1 MDKKPESLPKQSQ
14 PKQPGREHMM
24 NPLPEVIRDDYKGSN
39 KLMDQVALITGG
51 DSGIGRSVAVHFAR
65 EGANVAIVYLE
76 EDDDAKETKEMVARE
91 GRDCLLLKGDVS
103 DEKFCRRAVV
113 KTVEK
118 FNRLDILV
126 NNVAIQFPS
135 SNVEDVTPEQF
146 RKTFEVNIFHYFYFS
161 QEAVKYMKNR
171 GAIINTTS
179 VNAFTGNDH
188 LLDYSST
195 KGAIMSFTFSLAKQL
210 AEKGIR
216 VNAVAPGPIW
226 TPLIPAT
233 MDVESFGKKSLLG
246 RPGQPSEIGPAYV
259 FLASKDSSYMIG
271 QTMHI
276 NGGQFVGT

>member
-1 MDKKPESLPKQSQ
+1 MDKNPDSFPKQKQ
-14 PKQPGREHMM
+14 PGQPGREHLMD
-24 NPLPEVIRDDYKGSN
+24 PLPEVIREDYKGSE
-39 KLMDQVALITGG
+39 KLLDHVALITGG

-65 EGANVAIVYLE
+65 EGADVAIVYLE
-76 EDDDAKETKEMVARE
+76 EDDDAQETKNMIIRE
-91 GRDCLLLKGDVS
+91 GRECLLLKGDVV
-103 DEKFCRRAVV
+103 DEKFCQKALE

-126 NNVAIQFPS
+126 NNAAIQYPQS
-135 SNVEDVTPEQF
+135 KVEDVSPEQF
-146 RKTFEVNIFHYFYFS
+146 KKTFEVNIYHYFYFS
-161 QEAVKYMKNR
+161 REAVKYMKE
-171 GAIINTTS
+171 GSTIINTTS

-210 AEKGIR
+210 AKKGIR

-233 MDVESFGKKSLLG
+233 LEVEDFGKQSLLG
-246 RPGQPSEIGPAYV
+246 RAGQPSEIGPAFV
-259 FLASKDSSYMIG
+259 FLASKDSSYMLG